1 MKLKLQKPQDAF
13 KILEQSYGYKI
24 PKEWYQV
31 EFPKTKK
38 RKKKVDT
45 VWKDYTIVLFAKK
58 WIYVCGNKIANK
70 IRMLV
75 ESKDLLY
82 DTITS
87 GRLLKSLVEGFGIK
101 KIGGKLYLQN
111 EFDERIERIE
121 DYVPLNIPLNIKRNM
136 PLDAEAYGIDKEKI
150 KPVKKHIAVKTS

>member
-45 VWKDYTIVLFAKK
+45 IWKDYTIVLFAKK
-58 WIYVCGNKIANK
+58 WIYACGNAITNK
-70 IRMLV
+70 I
-75 ESKDLLY
+75 
-82 DTITS
+82 
-87 GRLLKSLVEGFGIK
+87 GNFG
-101 KIGGKLYLQN
+101 
-111 EFDERIERIE
+111 
-121 DYVPLNIPLNIKRNM
+121 
-136 PLDAEAYGIDKEKI
+136 
-150 KPVKKHIAVKTS
+150 